1 MPQDDNTKAAD
12 DQQAKDD
19 ESSVIKTLRE
29 ENRKLAKELKAA
41 PDRETIVAEIK
52 DGLTRDLAIEA
63 QLISFGH
70 PAGILEVVK
79 GKLGDAD
86 VSPETVTKAL
96 ESVGYKVD
104 VEDATSDNDSEDS
117 ESEANADLVKVT
129 SLSAEVQSAAKGK
142 TTVDVTTRIAQAK
155 NQDEINK
162 IMAEAGLLTTAY

>member
-1 MPQDDNTKAAD
+1 MPQDDDTKAAD
-12 DQQAKDD
+12 DQQEKDD
-19 ESSVIKTLRE
+19 ESSVIATLRS

-41 PDRETIVAEIK
+41 PDRKTIVAEIK
-52 DGLTRDLAIEA
+52 DGLVRDTAIEA

-104 VEDATSDNDSEDS
+104 VEGATSEDDSDDS

-142 TTVDVTTRIAQAK
+142 TTADVTTRIAQAK
-155 NQDEINK
+155 DQDEVNK
-162 IMAEAGLLTTAY
+162 IMAEAGLLVTAY